1 MNKTSLITARVDPDL
16 KRATESILKQLGL
29 TPSQAITMFYNQI
42 TLRRGLPFQVSLPN
56 AETRQAIEDAVN
68 RKNTKSFDTVDEAFK
83 ELGI

>member
-42 TLRRGLPFQVSLPN
+42 TLRRGLPFQVSLSN
-56 AETRQAIEDAVN
+56 AETRQAIEDAGN